1 MPKYPWKCDE
11 CEEITEVDRKMTE
24 YDDPVT
30 CMVCGSDKTKR
41 QISTGTTF
49 NLEGGGWFKDGY

>member
-1 MPKYPWKCDE
+1 MPIYSWKCGD
-11 CEEITEVDRKMTE
+11 CEEITEVDRRMKD
-24 YDDPVT
+24 YDNPVT
-30 CMVCGSDKTKR
+30 CESCGSEKTTR